1 VAQAAGV
8 SPSAVSRYL
17 NRQIVVSAKTSR
29 RIDDAVAALG
39 YRPNASARRLN
50 RGSSETLGL
59 VTADIAYP
67 FFAAVASAAEAE
79 AAQFG
84 YNLSIFNTRNE
95 LTSELRFLAK
105 LEERQVDGLLFM
117 TNHPDDGTLRTKVNR
132 CRHVVLLDED
142 VAGARVTKLFAENE
156 KGAWLATRHLIEAG
170 HSRIAFISGPSA
182 LLSSRERY
190 NGFRK
195 GMAEAGLTVDSAL
208 VHDGPYSEELGI
220 EAFTK
225 FWSQT
230 DAPTAVFACADT
242 LAIGVLRAARACG
255 LTIPGDLSI
264 VGFDDI
270 LHVNLIDPPLTTVR
284 QSAAD
289 FGRTGIRLLVEG
301 LSGNDAPAIHR
312 VPVELVERGSV
323 TSPRRRV
330 SGARMHPQLLPE
342 KSAVPNSKTN
352 KNSNSP
358 I

>member
-1 VAQAAGV
+1 VARAAGV

-17 NRQIVVSAKTSR
+17 NRQIVLSANTNR

-39 YRPNASARRLN
+39 YRPNANARRLN

-79 AAQFG
+79 AAQIG
-84 YNLSIFNTRNE
+84 YNLSIFNTRNQ
-95 LTSELRFLAK
+95 LSSELSFLVK

-142 VAGARVTKLFAENE
+142 VAGTRVTKLFANNE

-170 HSRIAFISGPSA
+170 HSRIAFVSGPPA

-190 NGFRK
+190 KGFRQA
-195 GMAEAGLTVDSAL
+195 MAEAKLTVDSGL
-208 VHDGPYSEELGI
+208 VHAGPYSEELGI
-220 EAFTK
+220 EGFTK
-225 FWSQT
+225 FWSRT
-230 DAPTAVFACADT
+230 DTPTAVFACADM
-242 LAIGVLRAARACG
+242 LAIGILRGARAQG
-255 LTIPGDLSI
+255 LAIPDDLSV

-270 LHVNLIDPPLTTVR
+270 LHINLIDPPLTTVR
-284 QSAAD
+284 QPAAD
-289 FGRTGIRLLVEG
+289 FGRAGIRLLVEG
-301 LSGNDAPAIHR
+301 LFGRDIPAVTHRRESVAP
-312 VPVELVERGSV
+312 
-323 TSPRRRV
+323 PRRRGV
-330 SGARMHPQLLPE
+330 KATKAQQAIGARDTQLEEVCNP
-342 KSAVPNSKTN
+342 KRSTP
-352 KNSNSP
+352 P